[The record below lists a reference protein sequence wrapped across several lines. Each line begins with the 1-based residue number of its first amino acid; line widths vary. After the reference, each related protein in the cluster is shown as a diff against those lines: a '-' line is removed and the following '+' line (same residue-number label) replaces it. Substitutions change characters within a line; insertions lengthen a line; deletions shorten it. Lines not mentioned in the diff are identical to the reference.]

1 MTTFKTVVI
10 RRSKFD
16 ENYTRA
22 VELVDELKKFE
33 ITFDTGIDENNW
45 YWDLDFSLVGAT
57 DQTICQILRN
67 KNIDFDI
74 VEREV
79 VEEE

>member
-10 RRSKFD
+10 RRSKHD

-22 VELVDELKKFE
+22 VELADELKKFE

-45 YWDLDFSLVGAT
+45 YWELDWSLVGAT
-57 DQTICQILRN
+57 DQTVCQILRN
-67 KNIDFDI
+67 ENIDFDI
-74 VEREV
+74 VERV

>member
-1 MTTFKTVVI
+1 MTTFKTVVF
-10 RRSKFD
+10 RRSKHD

-22 VELVDELKKFE
+22 VELADELKKFE

-45 YWDLDFSLVGAT
+45 YWELDWSLVGAT
-57 DQTICQILRN
+57 DQTVCQISRN
-67 KNIDFDI
+67 ENIDFDI
-74 VEREV
+74 VERV

>member
-1 MTTFKTVVI
+1 MTTYKTVVI
-10 RRSKFD
+10 RRSKSD
-16 ENYTRA
+16 DNYTRA

-67 KNIDFDI
+67 KDIDFDI
-74 VEREV
+74 VERV

>member
-1 MTTFKTVVI
+1 MTIFKTVVI

-22 VELVDELKKFE
+22 VELADELKKFE

-45 YWDLDFSLVGAT
+45 YWELDWSLVGAT

-67 KNIDFDI
+67 ENIDFDI
-74 VEREV
+74 VERV